1 MIHVYVAAQLTV
13 RALKEGEIID
23 QAIIYGLSIRYRE
36 ECCSYFRMTVDYVR
50 GKTVIEDFGA
60 FSFVDALNDVVAR
73 LGTK

>member
-1 MIHVYVAAQLTV
+1 MIHIATQLTV

-23 QAIIYGLSIRYRE
+23 QAIIYGLSI
-36 ECCSYFRMTVDYVR
+36 SFRMTVDYVR

-73 LGTK
+73 LGSK